1 MASNRER
8 GLGRPDIDLRDRKN
22 RRAIIIEAKKAES
35 RERLEYW
42 CDEALRQIS
51 SREYLRQ
58 ISSREYTEN
67 FDGYRQVLRYEIA
80 FYQKTAL
87 VKSGNKYEVFSK
99 AVD

>member
-51 SREYLRQ
+51 SREY
-58 ISSREYTEN
+58 
-67 FDGYRQVLRYEIA
+67 A
-80 FYQKTAL
+80 
-87 VKSGNKYEVFSK
+87 
-99 AVD
+99 

>member
-42 CDEALRQIS
+42 CEEA
-51 SREYLRQ
+51 LRQ

>member
-1 MASNRER
+1 MASIRER
-8 GLGRPDIDLRDRKN
+8 GLGRPDTDLSDRKN
-22 RRAIIIEAKKAES
+22 RQAIIIEAKKAES

-51 SREYLRQ
+51 SREYA
-58 ISSREYTEN
+58 EK
-67 FDGYRQVLRYEIA
+67 FDGYRQVLRYGIA

>member
-1 MASNRER
+1 MASIRER
-8 GLGRPDIDLRDRKN
+8 GLGRPDTDLRDRKN
-22 RRAIIIEAKKAES
+22 RQAIIIEAKKAES

-42 CDEALRQIS
+42 CEEA
-51 SREYLRQ
+51 LRQ

-67 FDGYRQVLRYEIA
+67 FDGYRQVLRYGIA